1 MSQIIENKQ
10 DSTFENIY
18 DKHSANLY
26 GIILKISQNTKEAE
40 EILVQSFKTFFQ
52 QNAKPENDDSIFLH
66 LLRITMCAASE
77 KLNLTKQNIGK
88 IILKDLK
95 SNTVLQLMERD
106 FIPVKPSPHTLKVPA
121 NIG

>member
-1 MSQIIENKQ
+1 MSQIIENKH

-66 LLRITMCAASE
+66 LLKITMCAASE

-95 SNTVLQLMERD
+95 SNTALQLMERG
-106 FIPVKPSPHTLKVPA
+106 FIPVKPSPHTLKVSA

>member
-1 MSQIIENKQ
+1 MLSLIERKQ
-10 DSTFENIY
+10 GLIFENIY

-52 QNAKPENDDSIFLH
+52 QNTKPENDDSIFLH
-66 LLRITMCAASE
+66 LLKITMCAASE

-88 IILKDLK
+88 IILKDIK
-95 SNTVLQLMERD
+95 SNTPLQLMERG
-106 FIPVKPSPHTLKVPA
+106 FIPVKPSPHTLKVSA
-121 NIG
+121 NMG

>member
-1 MSQIIENKQ
+1 MLQIIENKH
-10 DSTFENIY
+10 DLTFENIY

-95 SNTVLQLMERD
+95 SNTAVQIMELG
-106 FIPVKPSPHTLKVPA
+106 FIPVKPSPHTLKFSA
-121 NIG
+121 NMG

>member
-1 MSQIIENKQ
+1 MSQIIENKY

-95 SNTVLQLMERD
+95 SNTPLQLMERS
-106 FIPVKPSPHTLKVPA
+106 FIPVKPSQHTLKVSA